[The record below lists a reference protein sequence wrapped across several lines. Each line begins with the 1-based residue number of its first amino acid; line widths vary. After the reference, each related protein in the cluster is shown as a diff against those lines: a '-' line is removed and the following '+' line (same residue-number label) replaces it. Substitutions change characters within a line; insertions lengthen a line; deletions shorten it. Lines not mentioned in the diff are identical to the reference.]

1 LKRACNLFKGFG
13 LNGGGRFA
21 GTGNRRFD
29 FRRFGMYK
37 KFWNV
42 QIEMYTDGR
51 VLAAVLR
58 NREAAIMPR
67 DVYVHNPERDVFSLW
82 FKTESKA
89 REAVIEALAMN
100 KKQEAVA

>member
-1 LKRACNLFKGFG
+1 
-13 LNGGGRFA
+13 
-21 GTGNRRFD
+21 
-29 FRRFGMYK
+29 MK

-58 NREAAIMPR
+58 TRTAAIMPR
-67 DVYVHNPERDVFSLW
+67 DVYVHTPGRDVFSLW

-89 REAVIEALAMN
+89 QDAVTEALAMN
-100 KKQEAVA
+100 KKQEVAA